1 MNLCDIRQ
9 IKELLSQEGFRFSK
23 AMGQNFLTAAWVP
36 ERIAAEAGLNRETG
50 VLEVGPGIGCL
61 TVQLAQLAG
70 KVVSVE
76 LDKSLKP
83 VLEKTLADFDNTE
96 VVFGDVLKENLSA
109 LVAEKLLGLR
119 PVVCANLPY
128 NITSPLI
135 SAFIE
140 AGCFE
145 TMTLM
150 VQREVARRICAP
162 AGCGDYGAFTV
173 FVNWHTEPK
182 ILFDV
187 SPGCFMPQPKV
198 WSSVIQLKVRRE
210 PPVRLKDEKLFF
222 KLVRAAFNQRRKTL
236 VNALSAELPYSKEQ
250 LTEAVSACGFD
261 PRIRGEAL
269 DIQGFAALTEQ
280 LSAVEGKEK

>member
-9 IKELLSQEGFRFSK
+9 IKELLAQEGFRFSK

-36 ERIAAEAGLNRETG
+36 QRIAEEAGLDNETG

-61 TVQLAQLAG
+61 TVQLAQHAG

-76 LDKSLKP
+76 LDRSLKP

-109 LVAEKLLGLR
+109 LAAEKLPGLR

-135 SAFIE
+135 SAFID

-145 TMTLM
+145 TMTIM
-150 VQREVARRICAP
+150 VQREVARRICAS
-162 AGCGDYGAFTV
+162 AGSSDYGAFTV

-198 WSSVIQLKVRRE
+198 WSSVIQLQARRE
-210 PPVRLKDEKLFF
+210 PPVRLRDEKLFF
-222 KLVRAAFNQRRKTL
+222 RIVRAAFNQRRKTL
-236 VNALSAELPYSKEQ
+236 VNALSAALPYSKEQ
-250 LTEAVSACGFD
+250 LIEAVSACGFD
-261 PRIRGEAL
+261 SRIRGETL
-269 DIQGFAALTEQ
+269 DIQGFAAMTEQ
-280 LSAVEGKEK
+280 LAAL

>member
-1 MNLCDIRQ
+1 MNLCDIKQ
-9 IKELLSQEGFRFSK
+9 IKALLSEAGFQFSK
-23 AMGQNFLTAAWVP
+23 AMGQNFLTAPWVP
-36 ERIAAEAGLNRETG
+36 RRIAEEAGLDRETG

-61 TVQLAQLAG
+61 TVELAELAG

-76 LDKSLKP
+76 LDRSLEP
-83 VLEKTLADFDNTE
+83 VLAKTLSDFPNTE
-96 VVFGDVLKENLSA
+96 VIFGDVLKENLSA
-109 LVAEKLLGLR
+109 LVQERLRGLR
-119 PVVCANLPY
+119 PVICANLPY

-135 SAFIE
+135 SAFME

-162 AGCGDYGAFTV
+162 AGSGDYGAFTV
-173 FVNWHTEPK
+173 FVNWHTEPE

-198 WSSVIQLKVRRE
+198 WSSVIQLKTRKE
-210 PPVRLKDEKLFF
+210 PPARLADEKLFF
-222 KLVRAAFNQRRKTL
+222 RIVRAAFNQRRKTL

-250 LTEAVSACGFD
+250 LTEAITACGFD
-261 PRIRGEAL
+261 ARIRGEVL
-269 DIQGFAALTEQ
+269 DIPGFAALTER
-280 LSAVEGKEK
+280 LSAL

>member
-9 IKELLSQEGFRFSK
+9 IKELLAQEGFRFSK

-36 ERIAAEAGLNRETG
+36 QRIAEEAGLDNETG

-61 TVQLAQLAG
+61 TVQLAQHAG

-76 LDKSLKP
+76 LDRSLKP

-109 LVAEKLLGLR
+109 LAAEKLPGLR

-135 SAFIE
+135 SAFID

-145 TMTLM
+145 TMTIM
-150 VQREVARRICAP
+150 VQREVAQRICAS
-162 AGCGDYGAFTV
+162 AGSSDYGAFTV

-198 WSSVIQLKVRRE
+198 WSSVIQLQARRE
-210 PPVRLKDEKLFF
+210 PPVRLRDEKLFF
-222 KLVRAAFNQRRKTL
+222 RIVRAAFNQRRKTL
-236 VNALSAELPYSKEQ
+236 VNALSAALPYSKEQ
-250 LTEAVSACGFD
+250 LIEAVSACGFD
-261 PRIRGEAL
+261 SRIRGETL
-269 DIQGFAALTEQ
+269 DIQGFAAMTEQ
-280 LSAVEGKEK
+280 LTGL

>member
-9 IKELLSQEGFRFSK
+9 IKELLSHEGFRFSK

-36 ERIAAEAGLNRETG
+36 QRIAEEAELNDGTG

-61 TVQLAQLAG
+61 TVQLAQLAR

-83 VLEKTLADFDNTE
+83 VLEKTLEDFDNTE
-96 VVFGDVLKENLSA
+96 VVFSDVLKENLSA
-109 LVAEKLLGLR
+109 LVAEKLPGLR

-162 AGCGDYGAFTV
+162 AGSGDYGAFTV

-222 KLVRAAFNQRRKTL
+222 KIVRAAFNQRRKTL

-250 LTEAVSACGFD
+250 LAEAVSACGFD
-261 PRIRGEAL
+261 VRIRGEVL

-280 LSAVEGKEK
+280 LAAL